1 MSNNNEVT
9 LEQALNIARQ
19 HHMSGNLAVADRTY
33 RDILNVLPYH
43 YGSLYQLALICY
55 QQQRTQEGLDFI
67 QKAIEAEPDQA
78 EAWNVYGALL
88 QQIGKLE
95 DAIEKWKKAIEI
107 DSNLPVAYSNLA
119 SGYWSLGEYE
129 HSKEAAQKA
138 VKIKPDYADGY
149 VNYGIAVNALGDTEE
164 AVKLWEKALELHPD
178 HPNAMINLGNAM
190 RDLGKLKES
199 EEYCRKA
206 LKIAP
211 NNTIALVNLGNALLD
226 QTFTNEAEELYRK
239 AIQLQPNYIDA
250 HNNLSLVLMMQVRYD
265 DAAAQARHAL
275 AFDPDNLTALGNLS
289 VSLREM
295 SQFQEAEFAARK
307 ALSLRPDSAEAR
319 IDLAD
324 ILFLSDR
331 LDEAEIIFNEAVEIA
346 PNSPRLYMKLA
357 NVQERLNHFDDAI
370 ASLDKALKLSPDMPD
385 IYHKRGMVYLMS
397 NKIDESLEAFDK
409 ALEINP
415 EFIQAIASKSETLQT
430 KGDMDAARE
439 TVQKGLKIDNSF
451 PSLYY
456 TLSKVKKFTADD
468 PDLKKMIEIA
478 ENAEGLGHAQAT
490 ALHFALFKAYQDIKD
505 YDAAFDQLMK
515 GNDRKRSSVPYDRDA
530 QNKSYDTVINTCNAD
545 FMKKFEGTGYDS
557 DIPVF
562 IIGMPRSGTTLTE
575 QIISSHPDVFGAG
588 ELHYLLD
595 VETKHGAINT
605 ENSAELGKS
614 YVEMTQAIHPD
625 AEKAKRITDKMPGN
639 YMRVAQIIASLPNAK
654 IIHCQRNP
662 MDTMLSCYKQLFAR
676 GQYWSYNFEEM
687 AEHYVQY
694 ERMMEHWRQV
704 FPNQFLEIKYEETVS
719 DFENQARKLID
730 YVGLEWDDACLSPH
744 KQERSILTASKG
756 QVRQPIYKTSVEAW
770 RRYEKQMQPL
780 ADYLEEFRE
789 KRKKAA

>member
-1 MSNNNEVT
+1 MTNNTEVS
-9 LEQALNIARQ
+9 LEQALDIAKQ
-19 HHMSGNLAVADRTY
+19 HHMNGNLALADRTY
-33 RDILNVLPYH
+33 RDILQALPNH
-43 YGSLYQLALICY
+43 YASLYQLGLIHY
-55 QQQRTQEGLDFI
+55 QLQRAAEGIDFI
-67 QKAIEAEPDQA
+67 KKAIEVEPEQA
-78 EAWNVYGALL
+78 EAWNAYGAML
-88 QQIGKLE
+88 QQLGKME
-95 DAIEKWKKAIEI
+95 EAIEKWEKAIEI
-107 DSNLPVAYSNLA
+107 DSELPIAHSNLA
-119 SGYWSLGEYE
+119 SAYWTMGDNDRAEESA
-129 HSKEAAQKA
+129 KKA
-138 VKIKPDYADGY
+138 ISIQPDYADGY
-149 VNYGIAVNALGDTEE
+149 VNYGIAVNAKGNTDE
-164 AVKLWEKALELHPD
+164 AAKLWEKALELQPN
-178 HPNAMINLGNAM
+178 HPNALINLGNAM

-206 LKIAP
+206 LEAAP

-239 AIQLQPNYIDA
+239 AIQFDPSYIDA
-250 HNNLSLVLMMQVRYD
+250 HNNLSLVLMSQLRFD
-265 DAAAQARHAL
+265 EAAAQARHAL
-275 AFDPDNLTALGNLS
+275 AFDANDLTALANLS
-289 VSLREM
+289 VSLRETG
-295 SQFQEAEFAARK
+295 QFQEAEFAARK
-307 ALSLRPDSAEAR
+307 ALSLKPDSAEAR

-331 LDEAEIIFNEAVEIA
+331 LDEAEIVFNEATAIA

-357 NVQERLNHFDDAI
+357 SVQERLNHFDDAI
-370 ASLDKALKLSPDMPD
+370 KSLDKALELSPDMAD

-397 NKIDESLEAFDK
+397 NQIDESLEAFDK

-439 TVQKGLKIDNSF
+439 TIQKGLEIDRSF

-456 TLSKVKKFTADD
+456 TLSKVKKFTEDD

-478 ENAEGLGHAQAT
+478 DNAEGLGHAQAT
-490 ALHFALFKAYQDIKD
+490 ALHFALFKAFQDVKE
-505 YDAAFDQLMK
+505 YDSAFDNLMK
-515 GNDRKRSSVPYDRDA
+515 GNDRKRSRVPYDRNA
-530 QNKSYDTVINTCNAD
+530 QNKVYDTIINTCNAD
-545 FMKKFEGTGYDS
+545 FMKKFEGTGSDS
-557 DIPVF
+557 KVPIF

-588 ELHYLLD
+588 ELHYLMD
-595 VETKHGAINT
+595 AETKHGSINPD
-605 ENSAELGKS
+605 NSAALGDS
-614 YVEMTQAIHPD
+614 YVEMAQAIHPD
-625 AEKAKRITDKMPGN
+625 ALKAKHITDKMPGN
-639 YMRVAQIIASLPNAK
+639 YMRVSQIIASLPNAK
-654 IIHCQRNP
+654 IIHCQRNA

-694 ERMMEHWRQV
+694 ERMMDHWRHV
-704 FPNQFLEIKYEETVS
+704 FPGQFLEINYEDTVN

-730 YVGLEWDDACLSPH
+730 YVDLEWNDACLSPH

-756 QVRQPIYKTSVEAW
+756 QVRKPIYKTSIEAW